1 MGIQVQRERQTGGV
15 QYSEKS
21 DSEEDEPESIGVKI
35 IVFDEEIKKL
45 VPARNISPYG
55 YLALIG
61 ESKLSIYLAYAEDE
75 SCTYDHVWTI
85 SFWSLRKE
93 GIGKSIEVIDFSP
106 NCEDFV
112 AYMNSGKIVT
122 FSIKRTKFMDCCAT
136 LSWKYQCP
144 VTELRSY
151 MNNKRCVAFSKPNNL
166 LMLLDLESL
175 AELPK
180 EMPKRSEAEKRHIIE
195 ISPSAEGFGNV
206 ENFQVDNSEKFL
218 ICAFSNNKVG
228 VFDLLDG
235 SLLLEVDDL
244 DQCQSCLIDESGA
257 FMAMLDV
264 NRRQMN
270 ISSMEWQ
277 WEVEQPIK
285 PKRQLG
291 NVNEEQESNLF
302 SDD

>member
-1 MGIQVQRERQTGGV
+1 MTEYEENIKVSEYAMGIQVQRERQTGGV

-93 GIGKSIEVIDFSP
+93 NIGKSIEVIDFSP

-136 LSWKYQCP
+136 LSWKY
-144 VTELRSY
+144 
-151 MNNKRCVAFSKPNNL
+151 
-166 LMLLDLESL
+166 
-175 AELPK
+175 
-180 EMPKRSEAEKRHIIE
+180 
-195 ISPSAEGFGNV
+195 
-206 ENFQVDNSEKFL
+206 
-218 ICAFSNNKVG
+218 
-228 VFDLLDG
+228 
-235 SLLLEVDDL
+235 
-244 DQCQSCLIDESGA
+244 
-257 FMAMLDV
+257 
-264 NRRQMN
+264 
-270 ISSMEWQ
+270 
-277 WEVEQPIK
+277 
-285 PKRQLG
+285 
-291 NVNEEQESNLF
+291 
-302 SDD
+302 